1 MSGRSAHVRKKIT
14 ETKKGELKHGH
25 DDQYAVNELPS
36 PVYAQ
41 QGQYG
46 VAYGSVSDRY
56 AASERERDV
65 VSPSGSQDH
74 DYFEG
79 RRLDMNAIRPLDDFA
94 YARARK
100 PTIKAEDMNG
110 ITKSGVRSAYD
121 KKSDNIRK
129 GLSKA
134 FGFGNKKGKP
144 EAIDESSERAIHR
157 PNTTGRR
164 GSVHGE
170 QGQIT
175 SHRSQP
181 VYELPGDS
189 TAGPPSKPPPNT
201 HLPPLP
207 AEFQVKRWIG
217 NGRPV
222 QRWNKLRKDPELWD
236 PNGDVLVYFCSKGQ
250 NNRADPSLRLSS
262 HIVESTDSRHLITM
276 LREGVVEDGVSLPA
290 SPDNMDTLSSA
301 RLVYSH
307 SALYRMQRTKADL
320 SWRSRSRQTTRSYQ
334 DDNSAAADG
343 GISYELYFPPP
354 PNATKADQLR
364 YQLATRNVFAV
375 LCHVSLVGLTLHQA
389 LSDLLTRLEDYVPQN
404 HVDNV
409 LTLMSYISARGIDD
423 VRNDPETAIGLLAW
437 SEDPKVRWEE
447 AWREAFVHVAGQ
459 YGTSRGRILM
469 ETSADF
475 KKISAITRAL
485 LERASLETQLRV
497 QAAEERLAAFS
508 FADMWPMSVSI
519 ASSSPSGV
527 LVPSPAKDAADR
539 LQRFLVDHYRHVFG
553 GRWPPPP
560 PSNGPSQ
567 ESPADAEEP
576 IWLTRTVVQALQK
589 DFGALYDYLVNRDI
603 IWDMSETRPSRKWL
617 MVSDSGNKAFE
628 ADTTDLPMTDMIIEF
643 DNKQRFPHIP
653 HPYPLVPE
661 SIPTIT
667 PPPGVGNA
675 IGSPTIPSNSSS
687 NFLKRRNNRTD
698 SDVSTPATTHRA
710 AANERRIQLAYT
722 ESTNVY
728 ILGSDFTPSDLL
740 DAFVKFEK
748 ADRIGEVD
756 PSLARRARWILL
768 YGILQTLAS
777 VSVDAPNVRYR
788 EGVAYHLCPQLK
800 GARLPPWSSSKK
812 GNKHNGGGGSA
823 SQYLEAAHELS
834 HCWVVPAVWTASNTS
849 ASEEDEEAGGG
860 GSGVPSPPTLPP
872 LVLEH
877 GFPYPPPLARSSR
890 NTESSDAG
898 SSSAAPTWL
907 NSTSSQSTTRAT
919 TPATSMN
926 PLSPVFQNHQQ
937 LYGGGAGGSGG
948 LLSRKT
954 SQKLPATPSVKAGS
968 VSSRARIASGDGEWS
983 PVRRSEMV
991 GFERMMRRDVSRTVS
1006 EAGSSERSSSIRGGQ
1021 QQQQQQ
1027 RSSRRR
1033 KNNNNN
1039 NNNNNTILGDVLP
1052 GLDGLSVGEGYGGAE
1067 SPREE
1072 QHQAWDEY
1080 LDDAETVGSGEGERV
1095 DLERPLLSMSLS
1107 ETSSVY
1113 VAPVFKDFDAL
1124 GVDDIMP

>member
-14 ETKKGELKHGH
+14 DIKKGELKYGH
-25 DDQYAVNELPS
+25 DEQYAVNELPS

-41 QGQYG
+41 QGQHEA
-46 VAYGSVSDRY
+46 VYGSVSDRY
-56 AASERERDV
+56 AHSERERDV
-65 VSPSGSQDH
+65 VSPSGSQEH

-79 RRLDMNAIRPLDDFA
+79 RRMDMNAIRPLDDFA

-100 PTIKAEDMNG
+100 PTIKAEDMTG

-134 FGFGNKKGKP
+134 FGFGNKKGKS
-144 EAIDESSERAIHR
+144 EAHDGLSETARANR
-157 PNTTGRR
+157 PITARR
-164 GSVHGE
+164 GSVNFEH
-170 QGQIT
+170 GQIPN
-175 SHRSQP
+175 RSMPP

-189 TAGPPSKPPPNT
+189 TAGPPSKPPPNS

-276 LREGVVEDGVSLPA
+276 LREGVVQDGIFLPA
-290 SPDNMDTLSSA
+290 SPDNMDTMSSGQS
-301 RLVYSH
+301 VH
-307 SALYRMQRTKADL
+307 SQRALYRTQSIKADF
-320 SWRSRSRQTTRSYQ
+320 SSRSASRHTTRSYQ
-334 DDNSAAADG
+334 DENSAAADG

-423 VRNDPETAIGLLAW
+423 VRNDAETAIGLLAW

-447 AWREAFVHVAGQ
+447 AWREAFVHVAGL
-459 YGTSRGRILM
+459 YGTSRGRVLM

-475 KKISAITRAL
+475 KKISPITRAL

-508 FADMWPMSVSI
+508 FSDMWPMSVSI
-519 ASSSPSGV
+519 VSSSPSGV

-539 LQRFLVDHYRHVFG
+539 LQRFLMDHYRHVFG

-560 PSNGPSQ
+560 PSNGQ
-567 ESPADAEEP
+567 ELQADGDEP

-667 PPPGVGNA
+667 TPPGVGNS
-675 IGSPTIPSNSSS
+675 IGSPTIPSSNSSS

-698 SDVSTPATTHRA
+698 SDASTPATSHRA

-748 ADRIGEVD
+748 ADRVGEVD
-756 PSLARRARWILL
+756 PSLARRARWVLL

-812 GNKHNGGGGSA
+812 AKHGGGSA

-834 HCWVVPAVWTASNTS
+834 HCWVIPAVWTASNTS
-849 ASEEDEEAGGG
+849 ASEEDEEN
-860 GSGVPSPPTLPP
+860 GSSVPSPPTLPP
-872 LVLEH
+872 LVLDH

-898 SSSAAPTWL
+898 SQAPTWL

-926 PLSPVFQNHQQ
+926 PLSPVFQNH
-937 LYGGGAGGSGG
+937 LGG
-948 LLSRKT
+948 LSRKT
-954 SQKLPATPSVKAGS
+954 SQKLPATPSVKTA
-968 VSSRARIASGDGEWS
+968 SSRARIASGDGEWS
-983 PVRRSEMV
+983 PVRRSENT
-991 GFERMMRRDVSRTVS
+991 GFERMMMRRDGASRTAS
-1006 EAGSSERSSSIRGGQ
+1006 EAGSSERSSSIRGGGQQQ

-1033 KNNNNN
+1033 KNNNM
-1039 NNNNNTILGDVLP
+1039 GDVL
-1052 GLDGLSVGEGYGGAE
+1052 GEMDGLLVGDGYGRGGVDNSRAE
-1067 SPREE
+1067 
-1072 QHQAWDEY
+1072 QQQGWDEY
-1080 LDDAETVGSGEGERV
+1080 LDDAETVGSGEGERGL
-1095 DLERPLLSMSLS
+1095 DLERPLLSMRLS
-1107 ETSSVY
+1107 ETSSVH